1 MGKVSLW
8 SEYRERAG
16 FVIAIA
22 AINPVILTAYCLF
35 WYTGRGALDFWMV
48 GIGMTLAVCFVAGTF
63 MLMVVMA
70 ERRRRFKID
79 RKNRMYSDVLP
90 YDPVKAKA
98 EKDAVVNANDTTA
111 SHKFG

>member
-1 MGKVSLW
+1 MNKVSLW

-16 FVIAIA
+16 FVIAIG

-35 WYTGRGALDFWMV
+35 WHTGSGAFDFWLV
-48 GIGMTLAVCFVAGTF
+48 GICMTLAVCVVAGSF

-70 ERRRRFKID
+70 ERRRRFKTE
-79 RKNRMYSDVLP
+79 RKDKMWSDVMP

-98 EKDAVVNANDTTA
+98 EKYAAEHA
-111 SHKFG
+111 KEAR